1 MEYDRAQL
9 KRSVRLAMKR
19 ASPSPMLVTLL
30 FTVVVSV
37 GTLLLNTIAG
47 RLLTGGMNRYT
58 ALFLGY
64 IGAGYDV
71 EEAAEQ
77 VLLALLSQGPGIVLA
92 AGVGSFVLSILISLW
107 QSTMGVGYAGY
118 ALSMVRGENP
128 TMGKIFC
135 AIPRIGGVL
144 ITRIVAGLF
153 IFLWTLLLS
162 AGYVLVVLGVAVLA
176 VAVES
181 AALTVLLML
190 AATVAYVLGVIRVTL
205 RYALVDYVF
214 LDQGLSGMDAVQES
228 KRLMQNNTGRAF
240 MLQLSFFGWHLLMV
254 GIIYIGV
261 MIGVVSVGVWV
272 AVNGLDDVAGLL
284 ASAGMAVLVMAAA
297 AIGATVL
304 NLWLRPYVTGSM
316 ARFYDWARGT
326 PDGFTGGGDANAGGW
341 NGSTGYTWS
350 SGPSAG
356 AGTGTK
362 PGDPPAPQGPRD
374 DPWK

>member
-77 VLLALLSQGPGIVLA
+77 MLLALLSQGPGIVLA

-128 TMGKIFC
+128 TMGKDLLC
-135 AIPRIGGVL
+135 HSPNRRRADHPDCDGGVYFPVDPAAVGG
-144 ITRIVAGLF
+144 IRAGG
-153 IFLWTLLLS
+153 
-162 AGYVLVVLGVAVLA
+162 AGG
-176 VAVES
+176 
-181 AALTVLLML
+181 
-190 AATVAYVLGVIRVTL
+190 
-205 RYALVDYVF
+205 
-214 LDQGLSGMDAVQES
+214 
-228 KRLMQNNTGRAF
+228 GRA
-240 MLQLSFFGWHLLMV
+240 GC
-254 GIIYIGV
+254 GC
-261 MIGVVSVGVWV
+261 
-272 AVNGLDDVAGLL
+272 
-284 ASAGMAVLVMAAA
+284 
-297 AIGATVL
+297 
-304 NLWLRPYVTGSM
+304 
-316 ARFYDWARGT
+316 
-326 PDGFTGGGDANAGGW
+326 
-341 NGSTGYTWS
+341 
-350 SGPSAG
+350 
-356 AGTGTK
+356 
-362 PGDPPAPQGPRD
+362 
-374 DPWK
+374 